1 MASEPERSSEVG
13 KRMSRATTP
22 VMVMGKVGLL
32 SAGCHA
38 AVHDHARPDG
48 GASLVRG
55 EVGGHRGDLLRGYE
69 PAVGLA
75 GLHSLARL
83 FGVVV
88 AGGDA
93 GDPGCVHRAR
103 GDAVDPHA
111 LSYVVYG
118 RRPRERENA
127 ALRGRVGCP
136 VVQAHQSGDGGHVDD
151 GTASGVPHRRYGVL
165 HPEERP
171 FEAHIEH
178 HVPVLFR
185 CLRRGRGDAYAGVVH
200 HDVVAAPLFD
210 DALYE
215 GLHLVLFGD
224 VGLLDER
231 VAFEF
236 RGGFFCALLVH
247 VGDHDPRAFFGHTQ
261 GYCTADPRARAG
273 DDGALALQ
281 ASHMLSPRDIPFP
294 PSPLPVILAA
304 RIIAP
309 WQGPRKRAR
318 GPEGRSATLKITDV
332 RTAVIEA
339 NYDWTYTR
347 IYTDEGITGI
357 GESFLAPGLTTII
370 RDLKPLLVGEDPR
383 NVDKLWSKLRW
394 AASGAGSMG
403 GIVHNAI
410 SGIEAALWDLVGK
423 HYGAP
428 IHALLGGKY
437 RDRVRVY
444 ADCHAGEALESLDS
458 VMLARTPKWMG
469 QEVAV
474 SGSSEAN
481 HPAHGRAYGEA
492 EADEVFTPEMYAKKA
507 REVVEQMG
515 FSALKFD
522 LDVPNPYSLDTH
534 SGTLTNAEVK
544 FMVSLVGAA

>member
-1 MASEPERSSEVG
+1 
-13 KRMSRATTP
+13 
-22 VMVMGKVGLL
+22 
-32 SAGCHA
+32 
-38 AVHDHARPDG
+38 
-48 GASLVRG
+48 
-55 EVGGHRGDLLRGYE
+55 
-69 PAVGLA
+69 
-75 GLHSLARL
+75 
-83 FGVVV
+83 
-88 AGGDA
+88 
-93 GDPGCVHRAR
+93 
-103 GDAVDPHA
+103 
-111 LSYVVYG
+111 
-118 RRPRERENA
+118 
-127 ALRGRVGCP
+127 
-136 VVQAHQSGDGGHVDD
+136 
-151 GTASGVPHRRYGVL
+151 
-165 HPEERP
+165 
-171 FEAHIEH
+171 
-178 HVPVLFR
+178 
-185 CLRRGRGDAYAGVVH
+185 
-200 HDVVAAPLFD
+200 
-210 DALYE
+210 
-215 GLHLVLFGD
+215 
-224 VGLLDER
+224 
-231 VAFEF
+231 
-236 RGGFFCALLVH
+236 
-247 VGDHDPRAFFGHTQ
+247 
-261 GYCTADPRARAG
+261 
-273 DDGALALQ
+273 
-281 ASHMLSPRDIPFP
+281 
-294 PSPLPVILAA
+294 
-304 RIIAP
+304 
-309 WQGPRKRAR
+309 
-318 GPEGRSATLKITDV
+318 LKITDV
-332 RTAVIEA
+332 RTAVVEA

-347 IYTDEGITGI
+347 VYTDEGTTGL

-383 NVDKLWSKLRW
+383 NVDKLWSKMRW

-544 FMVSLVGAA
+544 FMVSLVGAVREAVGDTVDLAFDLHWRYNVSDAQRLAYELEPYGLMWLEDPVPPENIEAMRRVTKSTRTPIASGENYYMRFGFREALETGALDIVAPDLQKVGGLMEGRKICDMADTYYTAVAPHCIASPVGTIASAHVAASIPNFLALEWHGMSVPFWEDMVTGFDGPVIKDGFVRVPEGPGLGVELNEEVAREYALDGEPFFEE